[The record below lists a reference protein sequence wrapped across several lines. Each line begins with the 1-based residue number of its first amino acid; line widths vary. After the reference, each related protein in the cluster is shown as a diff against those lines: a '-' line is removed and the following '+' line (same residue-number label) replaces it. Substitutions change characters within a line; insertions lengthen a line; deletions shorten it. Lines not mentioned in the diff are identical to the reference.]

1 MSLKQKFAE
10 LEKFTPLNKSQKV
23 QEIAD
28 KETNFGY
35 DNKHDILQD
44 LYDEINE
51 LKEELDVQDNNK
63 NNLKRIFE
71 ELGDVIFVLGNLA
84 NRYGI
89 DSEKALEY
97 SITEFERRMIYC
109 EEHYKGDDLSK
120 APKEEMV
127 KLWKEAKLHKTK

>member
-10 LEKFTPLNKSQKV
+10 FEKFTPLNKSQKV

-51 LKEELDVQDNNK
+51 LKEELDVQDDNK
-63 NNLKRIFE
+63 NNLKE
-71 ELGDVIFVLGNLA
+71 YLKNLEMLFLFLETWQ
-84 NRYGI
+84 I
-89 DSEKALEY
+89 DMAL
-97 SITEFERRMIYC
+97 I
-109 EEHYKGDDLSK
+109 
-120 APKEEMV
+120 V
-127 KLWKEAKLHKTK
+127 KKH